1 MSWCNYVHGCHD
13 SCQRDAQVLIVEV
26 KKSYWAVSQ
35 SLLVVRTWVAMSQ
48 HGGLALRN
56 VFCVLRICSTFNI
69 DNSQPVMHED
79 ADDKI
84 MEDDTV

>member
-13 SCQRDAQVLIVEV
+13 CCQRDAQVLIVEV
-26 KKSYWAVSQ
+26 KKIILGRFTEPSCGPNLGCDVP
-35 SLLVVRTWVAMSQ
+35 TWWTCFAFSEYCVFAQ
-48 HGGLALRN
+48 H
-56 VFCVLRICSTFNI
+56 FNI